1 VEEEVGMAEE
11 YMREM
16 GRGNMRDVHEGGIDT
31 SLGEEWEVV
40 EVEQWWW
47 MAIQGSGDKVW
58 EVENLVVRIE
68 STGETRLRQ
77 EIEQGW
83 IG

>member
-1 VEEEVGMAEE
+1 
-11 YMREM
+11 
-16 GRGNMRDVHEGGIDT
+16 
-31 SLGEEWEVV
+31 
-40 EVEQWWW
+40 

-77 EIEQGW
+77 ESKQG
-83 IG
+83 